1 MKGRKGGG
9 REGVGVVK
17 DEEIK
22 FVEIEASHTLGGVGR
37 YYVQTYTLRYVS
49 LTDLGILCQFGL

>member
-1 MKGRKGGG
+1 M
-9 REGVGVVK
+9 K

-22 FVEIEASHTLGGVGR
+22 FAEIEASHTLGGVGR

-49 LTDLGILCQFGL
+49 LTDLGVLCQFGL